1 MKNNKMMKTMISTA
15 CAAVLAVGLMGG
27 SATAAP
33 AQQNNVPSVES
44 LQADVQK
51 WLQNNGGVDIFK
63 LLYQFQSQIQCPG
76 AGHVTMP
83 QKPEKPETSKPETSK
98 PETSKPETS
107 KPETSKPETSKPET
121 SKPETSK
128 PETSKP
134 ETSKPETSK
143 PETSKPETSKPETS
157 KPSETTKPDGS
168 TSNQSSFAA
177 EVIKLVN
184 QERANAGLKPLTE
197 NAKLSNMA
205 MDKAKD
211 MSNNHYFDHNSPTY
225 GSPFDM
231 MKQYGISYS
240 YAGENIAQ
248 GQRTPSDVMNAW
260 MNSQGHRANI
270 LSANFTTIG
279 VAYYNGYW
287 VQEFI
292 AN

>member
-1 MKNNKMMKTMISTA
+1 MKNKKVMKTLISTA
-15 CAAVLAVGLMGG
+15 CAAVLAVGLMGAG
-27 SATAAP
+27 PASAAS
-33 AQQNNVPSVES
+33 AQQNTQTNSPQN
-44 LQADVQK
+44 LQDLQSYLQQ
-51 WLQNNGGVDIFK
+51 WLSNNGGSYIFK
-63 LLYQFQSQIQCPG
+63 YQFQLPG
-76 AGHVTMP
+76 AGQVT
-83 QKPEKPETSKPETSK
+83 KPETSKPETSK

-121 SKPETSK
+121 SKPET
-128 PETSKP
+128 T
-134 ETSKPETSK
+134 
-143 PETSKPETSKPETS
+143 KPETS
-157 KPSETTKPDGS
+157 KPSTGT

-184 QERANAGLKPLTE
+184 QERAKAGLKALSE
-197 NAKLSNMA
+197 NTKLSGMA

-211 MSNNHYFDHNSPTY
+211 MSNNNYFDHNSPTY

-231 MKQYGISYS
+231 MKKYGISYS
-240 YAGENIAQ
+240 YAGENIAK
-248 GQRTPSDVMNAW
+248 GQKTPSDVMTAW

-270 LSANFTTIG
+270 LNSNYTTIG